1 MRFFQVHTLGRVVI
15 EEGHTLKGPITLRTR
30 DNRLLL
36 QRLPLQTIRKLL
48 QMDPQEMNKTIALA
62 NILILASRTRTL
74 ECLPVLEF
82 ICVTRL
88 YMHIQ
93 EGVL

>member
-1 MRFFQVHTLGRVVI
+1 MGFFQVHTLGCVVI
-15 EEGHTLKGPITLRTR
+15 EEGHTLKRPITLRTR

-36 QRLPLQTIRKLL
+36 QGLSLQTIRKLL
-48 QMDPQEMNKTIALA
+48 QMDPQEVNQTIALT
-62 NILILASRTRTL
+62 NILIVASRTRTL

-93 EGVL
+93 ERVL

>member
-1 MRFFQVHTLGRVVI
+1 MGFFQVYTLGRVVI
-15 EEGHTLKGPITLRTR
+15 EEGHTLKRPITLGTR

-48 QMDPQEMNKTIALA
+48 QMDPQEVNKTIALT
-62 NILILASRTRTL
+62 NILIVTSRTRTL

-82 ICVTRL
+82 IRMTRL

-93 EGVL
+93 ERVL